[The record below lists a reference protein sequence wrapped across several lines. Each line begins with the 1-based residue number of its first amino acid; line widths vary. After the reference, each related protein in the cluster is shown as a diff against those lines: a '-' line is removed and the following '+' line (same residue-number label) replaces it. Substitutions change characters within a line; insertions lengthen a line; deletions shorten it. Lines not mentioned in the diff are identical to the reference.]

1 MGRDKSQ
8 ILPLGA
14 LPGKRICQVHSENS
28 TRRAA
33 IHVLD
38 SRLSSQRRETSGW
51 TKKQGRF
58 MQADG
63 AVHHVGRCERG
74 VLFFVVSVLEAR
86 PPLSFSD
93 QGQRC

>member
-28 TRRAA
+28 TREAT

-63 AVHHVGRCERG
+63 AVHHVRALGTWCGAFCRVSPG
-74 VLFFVVSVLEAR
+74 GQTTIVL
-86 PPLSFSD
+86 
-93 QGQRC
+93 